1 MKLKIEFSRTA
12 LAAIAGLTA
21 AIRSLTED
29 PGVSIGV
36 VEESTDAQSIPEAV
50 QEKQKT
56 KTAGKSKTTKKVVK
70 KAADVEAPK
79 QEPDVCEEPGRAIT
93 LEELRAIL
101 IQASGERGE
110 HREAVLEVIKSY
122 GVDTLPEIPEDKWES
137 VAADIKKLNGRA

>member
-36 VEESTDAQSIPEAV
+36 VEE
-50 QEKQKT
+50 KQKT
-56 KTAGKSKTTKKVVK
+56 KTAGKSKTTEKAVK
-70 KAADVEAPK
+70 KAADVEASK

-110 HREAVLEVIKSY
+110 HREAVLEVIRSY
-122 GVDTLPEIPEDKWES
+122 GVDTLPELPEDKWES
-137 VAADIKKLNGRA
+137 VAADIKKLSGRV